1 MKESTKVRRRWGNE
15 EKIFFCKMLQTPL
28 KTGHPKTVSQ
38 VADEYGV
45 SAKLLY
51 TWLALYTQQ
60 GERGFEKK
68 PRKVYKSKSK
78 DVEFA
83 EQLCSLSIM
92 HPDHGAQ
99 KLIDGLKA
107 QSPQI
112 STPSIPTVLKIL
124 RDNNLGSTEQRFGAA
139 ERLFVKSST
148 HIPETLVKL
157 LLNHNPCLRLRE
169 FNEQVDGLIIL
180 VKSIPLSHFFKDT
193 KDFLFVAIEANS
205 LMTFGRTWDG
215 KDLADVKGLISSVI
229 GFLQGPRKVNVFLIA
244 EENSVLQ
251 EVDAKVCWLGTNTYG
266 IERTIY
272 FDAIKP
278 QFNAIRRF
286 LRHYKFHDNSKL
298 NADLD
303 EFIKN
308 HILSNRNLGYPNFGE
323 SPFYTVK
330 NHREKL
336 FFNGLK
342 KDR

>member
-1 MKESTKVRRRWGNE
+1 MKEARKVRRNWGNE

-28 KTGHPKTVSQ
+28 KTGHSKTVSQ
-38 VADEYGV
+38 VSDEYGV

-51 TWLALYTQQ
+51 TWLGLYTQQ

-78 DVEFA
+78 DLELA
-83 EQLCSLSIM
+83 EQLCALSIL
-92 HPDHGAQ
+92 HPDQGAQ
-99 KLIDGLKA
+99 KLIDRLKA
-107 QSPQI
+107 QNPEL

-124 RDNNLGSTEQRFGAA
+124 RENNLGSTEQRFGAA

-205 LMTFGRTWDG
+205 LIAFGRTWDG
-215 KDLADVKGLISSVI
+215 KDLGDLKLLMSIVTNFV
-229 GFLQGPRKVNVFLIA
+229 QGDRKENVFFVA
-244 EENSVLQ
+244 EENSVFKKMGSQ
-251 EVDAKVCWLGTNTYG
+251 ISWLNTNTHD
-266 IERTIY
+266 IDIAKY

-278 QFNAIRRF
+278 RFNAIRRF
-286 LRHYKFHDNSKL
+286 LRHYEFQDTSNL
-298 NADLD
+298 NTDLD
-303 EFIKN
+303 GFLNI
-308 HILSNRNLGYPNFGE
+308 HILSSRNLGYPNFGE
-323 SPFYTVK
+323 PPFYTVK

-336 FFNGLK
+336 YFNSLQK
-342 KDR
+342 Q